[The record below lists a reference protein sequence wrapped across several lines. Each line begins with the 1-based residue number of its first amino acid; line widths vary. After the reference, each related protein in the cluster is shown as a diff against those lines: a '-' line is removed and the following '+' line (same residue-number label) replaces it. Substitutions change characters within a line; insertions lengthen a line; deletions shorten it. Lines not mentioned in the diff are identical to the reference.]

1 MSNKGRNLTRRQWLK
16 GIGSVGL
23 GSLLLP
29 TDGMANMDDRWLAS
43 ADASNNQLVPT
54 RPFGKTGVPV
64 SILSLGGMFDIPSN
78 QLILKQALKWGVTY
92 WDTADC
98 YGSGKSEKGIGKFF
112 SKYPDQRKKV
122 FLVSK
127 SDDRD
132 PEGMSS
138 LLNRSLERMNTNYI
152 DLYFVHGIKDIDE
165 LNEETKKWAAQA
177 KALGKIK
184 FFGFST
190 HRDMETCLMDA
201 AKLGWIDGIMM
212 TYNFRLMHTEKMKA
226 AVDACTRAGIGLT
239 AMKTQGGGA
248 VRTESE
254 TELQMAG
261 RFLKEGYTDAQ
272 AKLKAVWENPQIAS
286 ICSQMPSMTILMS
299 NVGAALNRTDLSAK
313 TKGLLEQYARETQS
327 TYCAGC
333 GHICEAATGGNVP
346 VSDVMR
352 YMMYYHHYTNQDE
365 ARTDLARLPKKTC
378 ERLTKADYSEAER
391 QCPQRL
397 EIGNLMR
404 SAVKILG

>member
-1 MSNKGRNLTRRQWLK
+1 MFEKSGKLTRRQWLK
-16 GIGSVGL
+16 GVGTAGL

-29 TDGMANMDDRWLAS
+29 TDAMAGIGDHWLAS
-43 ADASNNQLVPT
+43 ADASGDQLVPT
-54 RPFGKTGVPV
+54 RPFGKTGVNV
-64 SILSLGGMFDIPSN
+64 SMLSLGGMFDIQSN
-78 QLILKQALKWGVTY
+78 QLLLKQALKWGVSY

-98 YGSGKSEKGIGKFF
+98 YGRGKSEKGLGKFF

-132 PEGMSS
+132 PEGMTR
-138 LLNRSLERMNTNYI
+138 LLNRSLERMNTDYI
-152 DLYFVHGIKDIDE
+152 DLYFVHGISDIDE
-165 LNEETKKWAAQA
+165 LNEDTRQWAAQA
-177 KALGKIK
+177 KTLGKIN

-190 HRDMETCLMDA
+190 HRNMETCLMDA

-212 TYNFRLMHTEKMKA
+212 TYNFRLMHSEKMKK

-239 AMKTQGGGA
+239 AMKTQGGGT

-254 TELQMAG
+254 TELEMAG
-261 RFLKEGYTDAQ
+261 RFLKEGFTDKQ

-286 ICSQMPSMTILMS
+286 ICSQMPNMTILMS
-299 NVGAALNRTDLSAK
+299 NVGAALNKTDLS
-313 TKGLLEQYARETQS
+313 TKGKRLLEKYARETQT

-333 GHICEAATGGNVP
+333 GRICESALDDDVP

-352 YMMYYHHYTNQDE
+352 YMMYHNHYTNQDE
-365 ARTDLARLPKKTC
+365 ARTALARLPKETC
-378 ERLTKADYSEAER
+378 DVLTTLDYSKAER

-397 EIGNLMR
+397 EIGKLMR
-404 SAVKILG
+404 STAKILG